1 MIRIPASKSSPEE
14 ALPRQSLLT
23 WSLLKRPL
31 PRRLLG
37 ATAAA
42 GLMLPLVA
50 CQEAK
55 PPAAE
60 GRPVG
65 VIKVESGAVAS
76 DVRLSGE
83 IQAEKSV
90 GLAFRINGR
99 VTERSVNVGD
109 RVTAGQVV
117 ARLDPTLERNE
128 LTAAQAALQAA
139 RGELNTARN
148 TFERQDRLMTQGFTT
163 RPRFDQAQRTLE
175 TAQAAVD
182 NAEARVEL
190 ARDRLSFTEL
200 RAGVSGVV
208 TARSIEPGEVVQPG
222 QVVIRMAR
230 EEGRDAVFHVPAR
243 LLETH
248 AGTYRVRVALADN
261 PAVTVAGTVREVA
274 TQADPGTRAFPVKV
288 SLIDPPEAM
297 RLGATVTGVLEIST
311 PAIIA
316 IPASAL
322 TQQGTTPA
330 VWVVDPATSTVSL
343 RAIDVLRFDPDQV
356 IVTHGLEPGD
366 LVVSAGVQ
374 ALHPGQR
381 VRQLPTPA
389 RAGPGPA

>member
-1 MIRIPASKSSPEE
+1 MIRFPARRS
-14 ALPRQSLLT
+14 
-23 WSLLKRPL
+23 L
-31 PRRLLG
+31 PRRSLPRSVLG
-37 ATAAA
+37 VAAA
-42 GLMLPLVA
+42 VSLAAPLIA
-50 CQEAK
+50 CQEAA

-65 VIKVESGAVAS
+65 VIRAEAGAVAS

-99 VTERSVNVGD
+99 VSERNVNVGD
-109 RVTAGQVV
+109 RISAGQVV

-128 LTAAQAALQAA
+128 LTAAQASLKAA
-139 RGELNTARN
+139 RGELDTARN
-148 TFERQDRLMTQGFTT
+148 TFTRQERLMAQGFTT
-163 RPRFDQAQRTLE
+163 RPRFDQALRARE
-175 TAQAAVD
+175 TAQAAVE

-190 ARDRLSFTEL
+190 ARDRLAFTEL
-200 RAGVSGVV
+200 RAGVPGVV

-222 QVVIRMAR
+222 QVVITMAR
-230 EEGRDAVFHVPAR
+230 EEGRDAVFQVPAR
-243 LLETH
+243 LLEDH

-261 PAVTVAGTVREVA
+261 PAVSAIGTVREVA
-274 TQADPGTRAFPVKV
+274 IQADPATRAFPVKV
-288 SLIDPPEAM
+288 SLTDPPEAM

-311 PAIIA
+311 PSIIA

-322 TQQGTTPA
+322 TQQGATPA

-343 RAIDVLRFDPDQV
+343 RPVDVLRFDPDKV
-356 IVTHGLEPGD
+356 IVAHGLEPGD
-366 LVVSAGVQ
+366 IVVSAGVQ

-381 VRQLPTPA
+381 VRQLPARSAARGDPA
-389 RAGPGPA
+389 

>member
-1 MIRIPASKSSPEE
+1 MIRFPARRSLPKRS
-14 ALPRQSLLT
+14 LPRSV
-23 WSLLKRPL
+23 
-31 PRRLLG
+31 LG
-37 ATAAA
+37 VAAA
-42 GLMLPLVA
+42 VSLAAPLIA
-50 CQEAK
+50 CQEAA

-65 VIKVESGAVAS
+65 VIRAEAGAVAS

-99 VTERSVNVGD
+99 VSERNVNVGD
-109 RVTAGQVV
+109 RISAGQVV

-128 LTAAQAALQAA
+128 LTAAQASLKAA
-139 RGELNTARN
+139 RGELDTARN
-148 TFERQDRLMTQGFTT
+148 TFTRQERLMAQGFTT
-163 RPRFDQAQRTLE
+163 RPRFDQALRARE
-175 TAQAAVD
+175 TAQAAVE

-190 ARDRLSFTEL
+190 ARDRLAFTEL
-200 RAGVSGVV
+200 HAGVPGVV

-222 QVVIRMAR
+222 QVVITMAR
-230 EEGRDAVFHVPAR
+230 EEGRDAVFQLPAR
-243 LLETH
+243 LLEDH

-261 PAVTVAGTVREVA
+261 PAVSAIGTVREVA
-274 TQADPGTRAFPVKV
+274 IQADPATRAFPVKV
-288 SLIDPPEAM
+288 SLTDPPEAM

-311 PAIIA
+311 PSIIA

-322 TQQGTTPA
+322 TQQGATPA

-343 RAIDVLRFDPDQV
+343 RPVDVLRFDPDKV
-356 IVTHGLEPGD
+356 IVAHGLEPGD
-366 LVVSAGVQ
+366 IVVSAGVQ

-381 VRQLPTPA
+381 VRQLPA
-389 RAGPGPA
+389 RSAAGGGPA